1 MDVSD
6 TTILVPLGETAS
18 TLPVTLL
25 NAETGFVVLPTLAKV
40 ITINPFSLPRNAVF
54 PCLSKSSELGV
65 FGRVAAPP
73 NVFAGIAIETIELV
87 QAKFVPH
94 PVLATHT
101 VPLGVALS
109 WRGVRFTRAVAVAA
123 AISMLAETLQY
134 VSGQGRV
141 AQTGDVYNAELI
153 DRSVESLTFAAG
165 TRGFVFIDI
174 RLRVTRNRD
183 THTIDLISQI
193 EEGSR
198 GRTAGSSGIKETKGP
213 SRAPVAEETE
223 QSKAERKARNRR
235 LFELRTQMQSVERQL
250 EKYSEKKKTLEEQ
263 LHATTDAAETN
274 RLKDEHIA
282 VVEKLAGIEER
293 WLALQQAQEKE
304 GALST

>member
-1 MDVSD
+1 MKALRLSGEKAAAVAPVINRSTGLLWLLWSKINTWFGLVDVSD

-101 VPLGVALS
+101 VPLGVAL
-109 WRGVRFTRAVAVAA
+109 GLTVTE
-123 AISMLAETLQY
+123 M
-134 VSGQGRV
+134 
-141 AQTGDVYNAELI
+141 ELFGYM
-153 DRSVESLTFAAG
+153 SCEG
-165 TRGFVFIDI
+165 TRPALHVGGMQDAVIVEPPPFSA
-174 RLRVTRNRD
+174 D
-183 THTIDLISQI
+183 TVPPIFPL
-193 EEGSR
+193 
-198 GRTAGSSGIKETKGP
+198 
-213 SRAPVAEETE
+213 
-223 QSKAERKARNRR
+223 
-235 LFELRTQMQSVERQL
+235 
-250 EKYSEKKKTLEEQ
+250 
-263 LHATTDAAETN
+263 
-274 RLKDEHIA
+274 
-282 VVEKLAGIEER
+282 
-293 WLALQQAQEKE
+293 
-304 GALST
+304 